1 MKVGLFD
8 HVEQTGDRSL
18 ATIFDERLRFAQ
30 LADEAGFYCLHVA
43 EHRIIHREHRMA
55 LRHGGHITRH
65 EQMRLNREESRIGQH
80 IPG

>member
-30 LADEAGFYCLHVA
+30 LADEAGSTACMWPS
-43 EHRIIHREHRMA
+43 IIARR
-55 LRHGGHITRH
+55 
-65 EQMRLNREESRIGQH
+65 
-80 IPG
+80 